1 MAMQALRDNPKLAS
15 LYLGS
20 ADGDFFMVRPLRS
33 DMLKQRFNAPDK
45 AAYQVWAIDRGS
57 AGTDS
62 DYLFYDGSLNQLSRR
77 QKLSEPYD
85 PRQRDWF
92 KRARG
97 DGGQITTAPYLFFS
111 TQEIGTTLARR
122 SGLTTVIGADLTLD
136 GVITGTGDVTK
147 NGAATLTL
155 NGSNLYSGET
165 ILTAGTLVLGN
176 NNALGTGV
184 LSVTGASTLASGNS
198 AVVVKRRSCWTPRT
212 LRSASQRSRSRRAGP

>member
-1 MAMQALRDNPKLAS
+1 
-15 LYLGS
+15 
-20 ADGDFFMVRPLRS
+20 MVRPLRN
-33 DMLKQRFNAPDK
+33 DLLKQRLNAPNK
-45 AAYQVWAIDRGS
+45 AAYQVWAIDRSS

-136 GVITGTGDVTK
+136 D
-147 NGAATLTL
+147 
-155 NGSNLYSGET
+155 
-165 ILTAGTLVLGN
+165 
-176 NNALGTGV
+176 
-184 LSVTGASTLASGNS
+184 LSATLASHRVTPNSQVVLADNDGN
-198 AVVVKRRSCWTPRT
+198 AVAYPESNRLLKEVDGKVSLVKVRELNPALGELLSGQLNERDEGIVELAKQRWAMAHRHIQEGGPQGCIWPCWCPSKSCWQR
-212 LRSASQRSRSRRAGP
+212 LIASAGRAR